1 MSYPTTANV
10 SAHLEGQGLTVPENL
25 SGILAGVIKDWERR
39 IGGGPFLAQNAA
51 SSKTYDPPYRDRDYI
66 LDLECGFISVSGITI
81 DSVTVASTEY
91 DLLPLDAPEKG
102 EGYTQ
107 VRFKFHPGTLQSSV
121 IVSGVKGRYSECPAD
136 VFDAILNHA
145 AGKAIPAGVQGVG
158 VASTIKQGPVTL
170 NVGAGDSGMAG
181 KSAAWEKE
189 FRSLITGY
197 RFFP

>member
-10 SAHLEGQGLTVPENL
+10 SAYLEEQGLTVPANL
-25 SGILAGVIKDWERR
+25 AGILAGVIKDWERR
-39 IGGGPFLAQNAA
+39 VGGGPFLAQSSS
-51 SSKTYDPPYRDRDYI
+51 SSKTFDPPYLDREYI
-66 LDLECGFISVSGITI
+66 LDLGCGFISVSGITI

-121 IVSGVKGRYSECPAD
+121 IVSGIKGRYSECPAD
-136 VFDAILNHA
+136 VFDAILNQV

-181 KSAAWEKE
+181 KASVWAKE
-189 FRSLITGY
+189 YRSLVTGY
-197 RFFP
+197 RFFT